1 MTRNAKDI
9 RKFDGERKLTLVNGP
24 RRNSPLFSVSSPFLN
39 KGQDASMRRTFKRIF
54 YVERVDSYRF
64 SSYNI
69 LQSVQRRCTMI
80 HGDDNVEKSGF
91 HSPISVADSL

>member
-1 MTRNAKDI
+1 M
-9 RKFDGERKLTLVNGP
+9 P
-24 RRNSPLFSVSSPFLN
+24 RCDEPLKEF
-39 KGQDASMRRTFKRIF
+39 F

-80 HGDDNVEKSGF
+80 HGDDNVEKGGF